1 MLSAFILEVFNL
13 ERILKLRDV
22 YGVARDLLENYVERQ
37 EVDPVIVESLGRDKH
52 VVVYGSS
59 KQGKTTLRKHCL
71 NEEDCIVVSCVN
83 TMGISE
89 LNGAILKAA
98 GYQVV
103 QTQTRTVGGNL
114 KYGVQFKGEGKVP
127 FVAKV
132 EGGGALEKENNHED
146 TTEYAALELD
156 LSDVNDIISAL
167 KSIEF
172 NKFIVLEDF
181 HYLPVD
187 TQRDFSFSLK
197 SYHENSSICFIV
209 VGVWRE
215 KNRLIYYNGDLTNR
229 VASIDVDMWSE
240 HSLREVLRAGE
251 PLLNI
256 KFDDEVADQLV
267 AESSNTVS
275 LLQEGCYRICERER
289 IFETQPKL
297 VEVGKGVDVRSL
309 MRDVVNDQ
317 AGRYMAFITNF
328 AEGFQPTEYDMY
340 RWIMYVILTVD
351 HEDLSVGIRRN
362 VFWRLIKESH
372 PVGANLNEGNIT
384 QALQSSASL
393 QVTKNIRPIIVDY
406 DQTTRVMNVVDRSF
420 LIWLALQDRS
430 ELMGEIGLS

>member
-1 MLSAFILEVFNL
+1 M
-13 ERILKLRDV
+13 ERVLKLRDV
-22 YGVARDLLENYVERQ
+22 YGVARDLLENYVERKD
-37 EVDPVIVESLGRDKH
+37 VDPVFIESLGRDKH

-71 NEEDCIVVSCVN
+71 KEEDCIVVSCVN

-98 GYQVV
+98 GYQVI

-132 EGGGALEKENNHED
+132 EVGGSLEKESAHENS
-146 TTEYAALELD
+146 TEYAALELD
-156 LSDVNDIISAL
+156 LSDVNDIILAL
-167 KSIEF
+167 KSINFE
-172 NKFIVLEDF
+172 KFIVLEDF
-181 HYLPVD
+181 HYLPVA
-187 TQRDFSFSLK
+187 TQQDFSFSLK
-197 SYHENSSICFIV
+197 TFHENSNICFII

-229 VASIDVDMWSE
+229 VASIDVDTWSDD
-240 HSLREVLRAGE
+240 SLREVLTAGE

-256 KFDDEVADQLV
+256 KFDEEVARQLV
-267 AESSNTVS
+267 AESSKTVS
-275 LLQEGCYRICERER
+275 LLQEGCYRICE
-289 IFETQPKL
+289 IAKVYETQPRL
-297 VEVGKGVDVRSL
+297 TEVGHGIDVRSL
-309 MRDVVNDQ
+309 MKDVVNDQ
-317 AGRYMAFITNF
+317 AGRYMAFIANF
-328 AEGFQPTEYDMY
+328 SEGFQETEYDMY
-340 RWIMYVILTVD
+340 RWIMYVILTVEHD
-351 HEDLSVGIRRN
+351 ELSNGIRRN
-362 VFWRLIKESH
+362 TFSRLIKESH
-372 PVGANLNEGNIT
+372 PVGASLNEGNIT

-430 ELMGEIGLS
+430 ELLSEIGIQ

>member
-1 MLSAFILEVFNL
+1 MV
-13 ERILKLRDV
+13 ERVLKLRDV
-22 YGVARDLLENYVERQ
+22 YGVARDLLENYVERKD
-37 EVDPVIVESLGRDKH
+37 VDPVFVGSLGRDKH

-71 NEEDCIVVSCVN
+71 NENDCIVVSCIN

-114 KYGVQFKGEGKVP
+114 KYGAEFKGEGKVP
-127 FVAKV
+127 FVAKA
-132 EGGGALEKENNHED
+132 EAGLNLEKENNHENS
-146 TTEYAALELD
+146 TELVSLELD
-156 LSDVNDIISAL
+156 LSDVNDVILAL
-167 KSIEF
+167 KSINF
-172 NKFIVLEDF
+172 DKFVVLEDF

-197 SYHENSSICFIV
+197 TFHENSKICFII

-229 VASIDVDMWSE
+229 VASIDVDTWSSQ
-240 HSLREVLRAGE
+240 SLREVLEAGE

-256 KFDDEVADQLV
+256 KFDESTAKQLIE
-267 AESSNTVS
+267 ESSNTVS
-275 LLQEGCYRICERER
+275 LLQEGCFRICEMEK
-289 IFETQPKL
+289 IFETRRELTK
-297 VEVGKGVDVRSL
+297 VGSGIDVRSL

-328 AEGFQPTEYDMY
+328 SEGFQETDYDMY

-351 HEDLSVGIRRN
+351 HDELSVGIRRN
-362 VFWRLIKESH
+362 TFSRLIKERH
-372 PVGANLNEGNIT
+372 PVGARLNEGNIT

-420 LIWLALQDRS
+420 LIWLALQDRK
-430 ELMGEIGLS
+430 ELLSEIGLD